1 MPPITSIHR
10 RNVSLE
16 KPKGNV
22 SGWKVLQTGVGWMS
36 NVALVV
42 TMGYGISDFLIRF
55 RQNHVNNKAAE
66 REFRKEVKKQEM
78 EQQETWA
85 KIAKTYPDLYLEK
98 VVMRRRPKSAERRAA
113 LKVLY
118 VENPE
123 WVREHLDLVEE
134 VAFQES

>member
-1 MPPITSIHR
+1 MPPISSIHR

-42 TMGYGISDFLIRF
+42 TMGYGISDFLIRL

-66 REFRKEVKKQEM
+66 REFIKEVKKQEM

-98 VVMRRRPKSAERRAA
+98 VAMRRRPKSAERRAA